1 MIILL
6 DLIVLL
12 GNEVGVARH
21 VQIQCS
27 RKFHSWSSSFNLI
40 GRVTGLHVDLYVVL
54 SNR

>member
-12 GNEVGVARH
+12 GNKIGAAGH
-21 VQIQCS
+21 VQIQCN
-27 RKFHSWSSSFNLI
+27 RKFHSWSSSFDLI